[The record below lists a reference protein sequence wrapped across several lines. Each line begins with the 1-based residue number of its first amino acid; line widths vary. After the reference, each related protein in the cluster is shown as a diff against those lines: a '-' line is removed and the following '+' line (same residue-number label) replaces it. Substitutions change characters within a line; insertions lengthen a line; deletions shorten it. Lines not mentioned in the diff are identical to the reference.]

1 MSALAIVVKKWRA
14 YLLGR
19 PFVVRTDHQSLK
31 FLLEQRIATLTQ
43 QKWLV
48 KLLGYAFVVE
58 YKKGSENK
66 VVDALS
72 RSPDLP
78 PQADLQKTS
87 CLFLLSVPDSTR
99 LNIVRDSYSQ
109 DQGLQQL
116 I

>member
-1 MSALAIVVKKWRA
+1 M
-14 YLLGR
+14 LGR